1 MTIRAAFSPYRCAK
15 CKEQNQP
22 VMGMS
27 QQEGVMPLEEA
38 VHPRVLR
45 ETEAPLE
52 QEPIVWVPVSMNVLL
67 WVLCVAVLG
76 I

>member
-1 MTIRAAFSPYRCAK
+1 
-15 CKEQNQP
+15 
-22 VMGMS
+22 
-27 QQEGVMPLEEA
+27 MPLEEA

-52 QEPIVWVPVSMNVLL
+52 LELMVWVPVSMNVLL
-67 WVLCVAVLG
+67 WALCTAVSGVCVLCVCMHICGYLCET